1 MPFNEIFKT
10 FDCVYLP
17 AAPSVAPFINKSNDN
32 VNEDFVILDNWLGIG
47 NFGGFPSIT
56 IPLAFNKEN
65 KMPYGVNLMAKPYD
79 EVNLFGIAS
88 ALEEEIGLKNVS
100 THTFNSKEGE

>member
-1 MPFNEIFKT
+1 MRNYVSISSVIIRFRQILPIPFLVSCGF
-10 FDCVYLP
+10 
-17 AAPSVAPFINKSNDN
+17 

-100 THTFNSKEGE
+100 THTINSKEGE